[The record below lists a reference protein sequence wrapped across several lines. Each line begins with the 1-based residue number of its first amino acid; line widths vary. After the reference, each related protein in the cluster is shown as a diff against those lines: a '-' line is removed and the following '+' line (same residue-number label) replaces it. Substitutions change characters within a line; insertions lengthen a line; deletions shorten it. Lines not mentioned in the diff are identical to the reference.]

1 MKSKQSSVGGG
12 AKQRELS
19 LKTPRS
25 NQFDSPRVIS
35 MMRENCK
42 QEEIEWEERI
52 QMILNPEETFDTRK
66 RTNLANEKESKVNE
80 IELQEGL
87 LDKRQES
94 NPHQS

>member
-1 MKSKQSSVGGG
+1 
-12 AKQRELS
+12 
-19 LKTPRS
+19 
-25 NQFDSPRVIS
+25 

-87 LDKRQES
+87 LDKR
-94 NPHQS
+94 